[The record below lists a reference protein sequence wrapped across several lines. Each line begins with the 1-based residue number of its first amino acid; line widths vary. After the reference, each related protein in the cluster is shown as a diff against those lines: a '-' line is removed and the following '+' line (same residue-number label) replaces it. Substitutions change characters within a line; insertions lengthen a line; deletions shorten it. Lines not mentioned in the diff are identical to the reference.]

1 MFKASN
7 FNPNAGSSVSKIMNP
22 GTHYGRIVQIK
33 LETPPYKTDAYN
45 VAITIEGIDR
55 GDEFEGLAVDKTN
68 PSLGHYRG
76 QVATVSAGRYP
87 FSDYTYNGKQIMRDD
102 QIFRW
107 VNNLAKQMGVLNKMN
122 EAGVEA
128 STIEEYVQAASKYLI
143 NPELW
148 GHFTIGG
155 QEYFKEGYDT
165 PNYRLFFPKNEG
177 VKFAFSALEDADRKP
192 LNFINYN
199 ADVHII
205 KKPVTEPAESID
217 SFGLPGSAPTV
228 NTGLSDL
235 NL

>member
-87 FSDYTYNGKQIMRDD
+87 FLIILTMVSKSCVMIKSSVGLTTLQNK
-102 QIFRW
+102 W
-107 VNNLAKQMGVLNKMN
+107 V
-122 EAGVEA
+122 
-128 STIEEYVQAASKYLI
+128 Y
-143 NPELW
+143 
-148 GHFTIGG
+148 
-155 QEYFKEGYDT
+155 
-165 PNYRLFFPKNEG
+165 
-177 VKFAFSALEDADRKP
+177 
-192 LNFINYN
+192 
-199 ADVHII
+199 
-205 KKPVTEPAESID
+205 
-217 SFGLPGSAPTV
+217 
-228 NTGLSDL
+228 
-235 NL
+235 